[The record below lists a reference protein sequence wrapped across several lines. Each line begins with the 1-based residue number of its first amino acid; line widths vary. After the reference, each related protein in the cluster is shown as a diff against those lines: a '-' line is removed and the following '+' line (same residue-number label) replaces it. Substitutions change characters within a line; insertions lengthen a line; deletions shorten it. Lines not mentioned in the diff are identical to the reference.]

1 MNIVHIITG
10 LNDGGAEATLSKLIS
25 HSPLLSPSYHVISL
39 LDLGK
44 YGQKFKEMGIPTY
57 ALNLNK
63 PIYAFSALFKI
74 FKILRSIQP
83 DIVQTWLYHADLIGG
98 IIARFAGV
106 KQVYWGIRHSNLS
119 PANMKITTLIVVKIS
134 ALLSGFIPHKIISCS
149 YEAVK
154 SHIDIGY
161 DKNKF
166 VVINNGYD
174 LSIFSKINIDIDD
187 VKADFSIP
195 TGIPLLG
202 MVARFDLQKDH
213 YNLLQS
219 LASVKKEGV
228 EFMCI
233 LVGNGITN
241 DNMRLIQWINQL
253 SLTSN
258 VMLLGPRDDIP
269 LIMNIL
275 DIHVLSSLGEAF
287 PNVIAEA
294 MACATPCITTDVGD
308 ASKIVGDTGWVVPS
322 QDHCSLAQSIIEALT
337 QVNDNYNWDLRKT
350 ASRKRIAEHYTT
362 DKMVSD
368 YYKVWGV

>member
-10 LNDGGAEATLSKLIS
+10 LNDGGAEATLSKLLS

-63 PIYAFSALFKI
+63 PIYTFSALFKI

-134 ALLSGFIPHKIISCS
+134 ALLSGFIPHKIIINS

-154 SHIDIGY
+154 SHVDIGY

-174 LSIFSKINIDIDD
+174 LSIFSKINIDVDD
-187 VKADFSIP
+187 VKANFSIP

-350 ASRKRIAEHYTT
+350 ASRKRIAEHYSA